1 MQNLSDQPCLI
12 ARSLALVGDAWSML
26 ILRDAHAGL
35 TRFDEFRK
43 SLGIAPT
50 ILTRRLA
57 MLTTEGL
64 LEKRRYSER
73 PPRDEYILSEAG
85 RDFLPV
91 LFAIGAWGRKHRGG
105 GKMIR
110 FFDAENGT
118 EIDPLTIDRA
128 TGAPIGTR
136 SIRIAAAE

>member
-1 MQNLSDQPCLI
+1 MPCG
-12 ARSLALVGDAWSML
+12 ADALD
-26 ILRDAHAGL
+26 D
-35 TRFDEFRK
+35 FRK

-50 ILTRRLA
+50 MRTGRLST
-57 MLTTEGL
+57 LV
-64 LEKRRYSER
+64 ER
-73 PPRDEYILSEAG
+73 VVGETSLFIPSATGRIPADEAG

-105 GKMIR
+105 GRVTR

-118 EIDPLTIDRA
+118 EIDALTIDRA

-136 SIRIAAAE
+136 SIRIAAVE